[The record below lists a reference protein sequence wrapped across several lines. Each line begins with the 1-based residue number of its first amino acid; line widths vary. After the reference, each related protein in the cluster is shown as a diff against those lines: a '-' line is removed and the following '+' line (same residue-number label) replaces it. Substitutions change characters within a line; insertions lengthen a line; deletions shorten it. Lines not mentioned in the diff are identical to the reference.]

1 MAHMIHQKQ
10 MNHSKSPKEKAHVFT
25 RTAAGNR
32 ELTYRI
38 RIIQQPQLAKAC
50 QSEILISLKPVDPPP
65 VISLVIFENRDGI
78 EEDITP
84 SYSGSFYA
92 VANLDTAETVSG
104 STPNQEES
112 RLPSVL
118 RGSLVSVS
126 HYLRRPFG
134 GIFFVFPDLFVS
146 EKGRYKLCFNF
157 YEKIKD
163 PQELDGS
170 TKTSSTFAEP
180 QNLSSSNNPQE
191 GVKWPLKITSAEFSV
206 YSTKDFPGLS
216 ESTALTRTL
225 ADQGFRVMLRKKA
238 KTLFRSATHVEDE
251 GYDEGSY
258 PKPLPNVPQQISQ
271 DGEILDLSTSSPVK
285 DKTGP
290 NKLFSDISFGELDQY
305 QLVANDHAGSSAY
318 LPMNEHLAPRPEFLL
333 QKKHRCPYCGTE
345 FTRHKNLKRHILR
358 HNQEKHYECQNCR
371 MRFQRLHDLKRHT
384 TVHDGEKLFVC
395 LRCNRK
401 FSRADA
407 LAKHSSDEGGCAGSS
422 ETEDHLECSSNAE
435 DSDTEAI
442 DAPAN
447 LHVTSSPY
455 PYPTQISEEN
465 RRQLN
470 TPSIKAQKPS
480 DTLDAVNSHN
490 ANEVLSKKIAS
501 KEEIWLNLMACWEPA
516 TSSRLRYFDDGT
528 AIKPAISS
536 EPRSHAIK
544 LQCQEWWLAH
554 SSESWDDILSE
565 HRMMTRF
572 NPKSLIRVFSSWYQD
587 LKEGTPG
594 TIRKEHLILP
604 SDKIY
609 GHEERIIEQ
618 IVHDICLHLGRA
630 AGSLKNTP
638 GGNSTPNE
646 RPKSSLTTNYK
657 SSGTSKNIGKGKR
670 TIRGDAQSDDDGG
683 DDDEPNQNDRTKRT
697 KKTTNEYNR
706 YVICPQFAA
715 GKEPS
720 RPNCFFG
727 AWCSVD
733 RLKQD
738 HLINVHNFNTSQLKI
753 DRGGTE
759 SEKWW
764 RLFDKL
770 NPGFRKDNPEAFI
783 PGPFWEDRVAHN
795 TYNKIFSEAMK
806 RAERI
811 REMRTQNLA
820 SDIQN
825 LLNRQRDVERQEIR
839 QVILDVLHPR
849 SHNAI
854 SDSDESPDITQRME
868 SESGSSHRRAGS
880 TSTPEFQQSN
890 TESVSLSPLDDRS
903 LQNAS
908 ESNLLSLPSS
918 SAGSTG
924 PSLHGIP
931 SDVHEPAISSLGELP
946 QEQPSIVTQS
956 AYDDLAPQLADML
969 GGQFGVDLTMTTTSS
984 SDTTLGTSSNTND
997 LVIEQPFGKVC
1008 RCRFHSAECDL
1019 GVGKGNEW
1027 CACCTGWFPWSAFA
1041 EPFIMR

>member
-1 MAHMIHQKQ
+1 MS
-10 MNHSKSPKEKAHVFT
+10 HSKSPDENARIFT
-25 RTAAGNR
+25 RTASGNR
-32 ELTYRI
+32 KLTYRI
-38 RIIQQPQLAKAC
+38 RIFQQPQLAKAC
-50 QSEILISLKPVDPPP
+50 QSETILIDPKPVDPPP

-84 SYSGSFYA
+84 SYSGSFIA
-92 VANLDTAETVSG
+92 VANLDTAETGSG
-104 STPNQEES
+104 STLNQEES

-118 RGSLVSVS
+118 SGPSVS
-126 HYLRRPFG
+126 GAHYLRRPFG
-134 GIFFVFPDLFVS
+134 GIFFIFPDLHVPDQ
-146 EKGRYKLCFNF
+146 GIYKLCFNL
-157 YEKIKD
+157 YENIKD
-163 PQELDGS
+163 PLELDES
-170 TKTSSTFAEP
+170 TKSSSTFAESRH
-180 QNLSSSNNPQE
+180 LSGSDNPQE
-191 GVKWPLKITSAEFSV
+191 EVKWRMKITSAEFSV
-206 YSTKDFPGLS
+206 YSAKDFPGFS
-216 ESTALTRTL
+216 ERTALTRTL
-225 ADQGFRVMLRKKA
+225 ADQGCLVTLRNEA
-238 KTLFRSATHVEDE
+238 ETLFGRATHVEDE
-251 GYDEGSY
+251 GYVSRPGSY
-258 PKPLPNVPQQISQ
+258 PKQLPKPQQISQ
-271 DGEILDLSTSSPVK
+271 DGEILDVSTSSPVK

-290 NKLFSDISFGELDQY
+290 NKLFSDISFSELDQY
-305 QLVANDHAGSSAY
+305 QLVANDHSGSSAY

-333 QKKHRCPYCGTE
+333 QRKHRCPYCGTE
-345 FTRHKNLKRHILR
+345 FTRHHNLKSHLLT
-358 HNQEKHYECQNCR
+358 HSQEKPYECQNCR
-371 MRFQRLHDLKRHT
+371 MRFRRLHDLKRHM

-401 FSRADA
+401 FARADA
-407 LAKHSSDEGGCAGSS
+407 LARHSSDEGGCAGSS
-422 ETEDHLECSSNAE
+422 ETEEHLESSLNAE

-470 TPSIKAQKPS
+470 TPSIKAQQSS
-480 DTLDAVNSHN
+480 DTLDAFNSHN
-490 ANEVLSKKIAS
+490 ANKVLSKKIAS
-501 KEEIWLNLMACWEPA
+501 KEEIWLNLIACWEPA
-516 TSSRLRYFDDGT
+516 TSSRLRYSDDGT
-528 AIKPAISS
+528 TIKSTISS
-536 EPRSHAIK
+536 EPHSHAIK

-572 NPKSLIRVFSSWYQD
+572 NPKSLVRVFLSWYQD

-594 TIRKEHLILP
+594 SMRKERLILP
-604 SDKIY
+604 SDTIY
-609 GHEERIIEQ
+609 GHEEMIIEQ

-630 AGSLKNTP
+630 AGSLKTSP

-646 RPKSSLTTNYK
+646 RPTSSLTTNHK
-657 SSGTSKNIGKGKR
+657 SSGTSKNKGKGKR
-670 TIRGDAQSDDDGG
+670 TIRSDAQSDDDGG
-683 DDDEPNQNDRTKRT
+683 DDDEPNQNDRTKRI

-770 NPGFRKDNPEAFI
+770 NPGFRRDNPEAFI

-839 QVILDVLHPR
+839 QVVLDVLHSR
-849 SHNAI
+849 SHNAT

-868 SESGSSHRRAGS
+868 SESGISHRRAGS
-880 TSTPEFQQSN
+880 LSTPEFQQPN
-890 TESVSLSPLDDRS
+890 TDSVSLSPLDDRP

-908 ESNLLSLPSS
+908 ENNLLSLPSS
-918 SAGSTG
+918 STGSSR

-931 SDVHEPAISSLGELP
+931 SDVHEPVMSSLWELP
-946 QEQPSIVTQS
+946 QEQSSMGTQS
-956 AYDDLAPQLADML
+956 SYDDLSPQLPDIL

-997 LVIEQPFGKVC
+997 LVIKQPVGKVC
-1008 RCRFHSAECDL
+1008 RCRLHRAECDL
-1019 GVGKGNEW
+1019 GAGKGNEW

-1041 EPFIMR
+1041 ELFIMR